1 MTFRRNARRRRCH
14 RRPGKWAGLAG
25 VGAAGVV
32 VLWPGPPSRITRE
45 NFERTRPGMT
55 RAEVEAILGMP
66 QAVSDGSKALASHGN
81 YAGGSEWKI
90 AQSSRDKASE
100 NVCHWY
106 EDDYGISVTF
116 SASLRATSG
125 EWFPPAPQDPIE
137 RLRCRIERQWH
148 RWFP

>member
-1 MTFRRNARRRRCH
+1 MIGGGMRRR
-14 RRPGKWAGLAG
+14 KLLVALAGLA
-25 VGAAGVV
+25 VVVAGVV
-32 VLWPGPPSRITRE
+32 VLWPRSASRITRE
-45 NFERTRPGMT
+45 NFERVHPGMSFQ
-55 RAEVEAILGMP
+55 EVKAILGMP

-81 YAGGSEWKI
+81 YPGGSEWKI

-100 NVCHWY
+100 NVCDWY
-106 EDDYGISVTF
+106 EDDYGIRVTF

-137 RLRCRIERQWH
+137 RLRCQAERQWH